1 MYAVDHLVVQG
12 SLDYFALNSSTI
24 ECRWQTLMLVGLSES
39 E

>member
-24 ECRWQTLMLVGLSES
+24 ECR
-39 E
+39 